1 MAIDTA
7 ASANSPASPASPVTH
22 ELRGKV
28 LLVTVDN
35 PPVNALG
42 VDVRRGLAA
51 AIEHAEANAAVQAVL
66 IIGAGRNFI
75 AGADIREFGKPPQ
88 PPALPD
94 VCNRIEA
101 SHKPVIAAIHGAALG
116 GGLEI
121 ALAAHYRLAVAGAK
135 LGLPE
140 VQLGLLPGAGGTQR
154 TPRLI
159 GAEAALALMLSGKH
173 IGAQEALKLGLV
185 DRVGSS
191 DDILA
196 EGLAYAQ
203 ELLAAHASVRRTRD
217 AQALADRTAAQAA
230 IDAAR
235 AETAKKSRGL
245 FSPLKI
251 VDCVQAALDQSFE
264 EGQRVERKL
273 FLECLDSPQRA
284 GLVHAFFAEREVQKT
299 PEAKTAKPRAIETVG
314 VVGGGTMG
322 AGIAVAVLDAGLPVT
337 MIERDDASLARGR
350 AHVEKVY
357 DGLIAKGRMK
367 PEAKDAILARFTGST
382 SYDALATVDLVIEAV
397 FEEMGV
403 KQAVFAEL
411 DRVCK
416 PGAVLATNTS
426 YLDIDAIANSVKRP
440 QDVIGLHFFSP
451 ANIMKLLEVVV
462 PKQVSADVVATAFE
476 LAKKLRKVPVRAGV
490 CDGFIGNRILAVYR
504 TAADHL
510 MEDGASPYQVDKAVR
525 EFGYPMGPYQV
536 VDLAGGD
543 IGWATRK
550 RRAATRD
557 PKARYV
563 QIADRLCERGWFG
576 QKTGRGFYLY
586 PDGARTGTP
595 DPEVESIIRTERERA
610 GIEPRSF
617 SDEEIL
623 RRYMAAMINEGANV
637 VHEKIALRPLDV
649 DVTFLY
655 GYGFPR
661 HRGGPMHYADT
672 VGLANVLADIRE
684 FAKEDPLF
692 WKPSPLLVELVERGA
707 NFASLNQSA

>member
-1 MAIDTA
+1 MTLNP
-7 ASANSPASPASPVTH
+7 SADVVTR

-28 LLVTVDN
+28 LLVTIDHA
-35 PPVNALG
+35 PVNALSA
-42 VDVRRGLAA
+42 DVRRGLLA
-51 AIEHAEANAAVQAVL
+51 AIEAADADQAVEAVL
-66 IIGAGRNFI
+66 IVGAGRNFI
-75 AGADIREFGKPPQ
+75 AGADIREFGKPPV
-88 PPALPD
+88 PPSLPD

-101 SHKPVIAAIHGAALG
+101 CAKPVVAAIHGAALG
-116 GGLEI
+116 GGLEV
-121 ALAAHYRLAVAGAK
+121 ALAAHYRLAVDGAK

-159 GAEAALALMLSGKH
+159 GAPAALDLILSGRHAGAKEALAL
-173 IGAQEALKLGLV
+173 GLI
-185 DRVGSS
+185 DRFGSS

-203 ELLAAHASVRRTRD
+203 ELLTAHAPVRRTRD
-217 AQALADRTAAQAA
+217 AAAPGDRVASLAAVAT
-230 IDAAR
+230 AR

-251 VDCVQAALDQSFE
+251 VDAVEAAIEQPFE
-264 EGQRVERKL
+264 DGLRLERKL
-273 FLECLDSPQRA
+273 FLECIDSPQRA
-284 GLVHAFFAEREVQKT
+284 GLIHAFFAEREVLKA
-299 PEAKTAKPRAIETVG
+299 PETRDAKPRALNTIG

-350 AHVEKVY
+350 AHIEKVY
-357 DGLIAKGRMK
+357 DGLIAKGRMTAEK
-367 PEAKDAILARFTGST
+367 KADVMTRWHGST
-382 SYDALATVDLVIEAV
+382 SYDALADADLVIEAV
-397 FEEMGV
+397 FEDLSV

-416 PGAVLATNTS
+416 AGAVLATNTS
-426 YLDIDAIANSVKRP
+426 YLDIDAIAASISRP
-440 QDVIGLHFFSP
+440 ADVIGLHFFSP

-476 LAKKLRKVPVRAGV
+476 LAKKLRKTPVRAGV
-490 CDGFIGNRILAVYR
+490 CDGFIGNRVLAVYR
-504 TAADHL
+504 SAADAM
-510 MEDGASPYQVDKAVR
+510 MEDGASPYQIDAAVR
-525 EFGYPMGPYQV
+525 AFGFPMGPFQV

-550 RRAATRD
+550 RRAATWN

-563 QIADRLCERGWFG
+563 QIADRLCERSWFG

-586 PDGARTGTP
+586 PEGSRSGAP
-595 DPEVESIIRTERERA
+595 DPEVEAIIDAERERA
-610 GIEPRSF
+610 GITPRTF
-617 SDEEIL
+617 TDEEIM

-637 VHEKIALRPLDV
+637 VHEGIALRPLDV

-661 HRGGPMHYADT
+661 YRGGPMKYADT
-672 VGLANVLADIRE
+672 VGLATVLADIRE

-692 WKPSPLLVELVERGA
+692 WRASPLLVDLVERGA
-707 NFASLNQSA
+707 DFASLNQAA

>member
-1 MAIDTA
+1 MTLNP
-7 ASANSPASPASPVTH
+7 SADVVTR

-28 LLVTVDN
+28 LLVTIDHA
-35 PPVNALG
+35 PVNALSA
-42 VDVRRGLAA
+42 DVRRGLLA
-51 AIEHAEANAAVQAVL
+51 AIEAADADKAVEAVL
-66 IIGAGRNFI
+66 IVGAGRNFI
-75 AGADIREFGKPPQ
+75 AGADIREFGKPPV
-88 PPALPD
+88 PPSLPD

-101 SHKPVIAAIHGAALG
+101 CAKPVVAAIHGAALG
-116 GGLEI
+116 GGLEV
-121 ALAAHYRLAVAGAK
+121 ALAAHYRLAVNGAK

-159 GAEAALALMLSGKH
+159 GAQAALDLILSGRHAGAKEALAL
-173 IGAQEALKLGLV
+173 GLI
-185 DRVGSS
+185 DRLGSS

-203 ELLAAHASVRRTRD
+203 ELLAAHAPVRRTRD
-217 AQALADRTAAQAA
+217 AAALSDRAASLAA
-230 IDAAR
+230 VAAAR

-251 VDCVQAALDQSFE
+251 VDAVEAAIEQPFE
-264 EGQRVERKL
+264 EGLRLERKL
-273 FLECLDSPQRA
+273 FLECIDSPQRA
-284 GLVHAFFAEREVQKT
+284 GLIHAFFAEREVLKA
-299 PEAKTAKPRAIETVG
+299 PETRDAKPRTLNKIG

-350 AHVEKVY
+350 AHIEKVY
-357 DGLIAKGRMK
+357 DGMIAKGRMSAEK
-367 PEAKDAILARFTGST
+367 KTDVMTRWQGST
-382 SYDALATVDLVIEAV
+382 SYDALADADLVIEAV
-397 FEEMGV
+397 FEDLSV
-403 KQAVFAEL
+403 KKAVFAEL

-416 PGAVLATNTS
+416 AGAVLATNTS
-426 YLDIDAIANSVKRP
+426 YLDIDAIAASISRP
-440 QDVIGLHFFSP
+440 ADVIGLHFFSP

-476 LAKKLRKVPVRAGV
+476 LAKKLRKTPVRAGV
-490 CDGFIGNRILAVYR
+490 CDGFIGNRVLAVYR
-504 TAADHL
+504 NAADAM
-510 MEDGASPYQVDKAVR
+510 MEDGASPYQIDAAVR
-525 EFGYPMGPYQV
+525 AFGFPMGPFQV

-543 IGWATRK
+543 IGWAARK
-550 RRAATRD
+550 RRAATRN
-557 PKARYV
+557 PNARYV

-586 PDGARTGTP
+586 PEGSRSGAP
-595 DPEVESIIRTERERA
+595 DPEVEAIIDAERERA
-610 GIEPRSF
+610 GITPRTF
-617 SDEEIL
+617 TDEEIV

-637 VHEKIALRPLDV
+637 VHEGIALRPLDV

-661 HRGGPMHYADT
+661 YRGGPMKYADT
-672 VGLANVLADIRE
+672 VGLATVLADIRE

-692 WKPSPLLVELVERGA
+692 WRASPLLVELVERGA
-707 NFASLNQSA
+707 DFASLNQSA